1 MIVDPKEFRE
11 SLRHA
16 SLTDIIYERDR
27 IISQMRKYERGKT
40 PEEDF
45 CRIPSPETEYY
56 CNLSYL
62 SEICDLIQERIQGE
76 DIKKL
81 FKEIN

>member
-1 MIVDPKEFRE
+1 MNYDKEMIKLIE
-11 SLRHA
+11 SLEEIIKARD
-16 SLTDIIYERDR
+16 SLIRKIQKYERD
-27 IISQMRKYERGKT
+27 G
-40 PEEDF
+40 PED
-45 CRIPSPETEYY
+45 TEITMDPGPDVVYY

>member
-1 MIVDPKEFRE
+1 
-11 SLRHA
+11 
-16 SLTDIIYERDR
+16 
-27 IISQMRKYERGKT
+27 MRKYERGKT